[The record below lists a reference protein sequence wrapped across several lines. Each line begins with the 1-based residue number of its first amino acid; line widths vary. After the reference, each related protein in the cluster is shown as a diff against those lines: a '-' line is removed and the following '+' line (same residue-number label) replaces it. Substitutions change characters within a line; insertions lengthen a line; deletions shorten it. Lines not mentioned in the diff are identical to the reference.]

1 MDQIKAGLKKAA
13 QLAMAGWA
21 ETGHT
26 AWRVGSVVLRST
38 LLVVAAAAYVVFLGA
53 LGKAVWLALVFGWRL
68 L

>member
-26 AWRVGSVVLRST
+26 AWRVGSVVLR
-38 LLVVAAAAYVVFLGA
+38 LVAAAAYVVFLGA